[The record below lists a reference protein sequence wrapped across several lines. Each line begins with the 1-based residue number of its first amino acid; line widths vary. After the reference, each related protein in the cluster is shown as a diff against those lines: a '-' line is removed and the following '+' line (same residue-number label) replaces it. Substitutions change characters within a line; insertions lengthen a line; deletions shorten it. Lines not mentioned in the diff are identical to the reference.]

1 LTDFINFRHAAVK
14 RNLMQMSVVW
24 PPRPKVVDT
33 LPCEMQKS

>member
-1 LTDFINFRHAAVK
+1 
-14 RNLMQMSVVW
+14 MQMSVVW